1 MPAALGVTTGHRTIN
16 GIRDSMM
23 SILKRLWIPLLI
35 VVVVAVAGHTVHRIR
50 TFFGAEGIIVTPK
63 VFADD
68 PESFDA
74 KVVKYDTA
82 HELMAA
88 NHRSAPDDLED
99 ATPLS
104 QFVSAQR

>member
-1 MPAALGVTTGHRTIN
+1 VPAALGVTTGHRTIN
-16 GIRDSMM
+16 GRRDSMM
-23 SILKRLWIPLLI
+23 SILKGLWIPLLS
-35 VVVVAVAGHTVHRIR
+35 VVVVAGFTVHRIR

-68 PESFDA
+68 PESFDP
-74 KVVKYDTA
+74 KVVNYDTA

-104 QFVSAQR
+104 QFISAQR

>member
-1 MPAALGVTTGHRTIN
+1 MFGVLR
-16 GIRDSMM
+16 RAW
-23 SILKRLWIPLLI
+23 LPLLI
-35 VVVVAVAGHTVHRIR
+35 VVVVAVAGFTVHRIR
-50 TFFGAEGIIVTPK
+50 GFFGSEGIIVTPK

-68 PESFDA
+68 PESFDP

>member
-1 MPAALGVTTGHRTIN
+1 MLQTR
-16 GIRDSMM
+16 
-23 SILKRLWIPLLI
+23 
-35 VVVVAVAGHTVHRIR
+35 VVAVVDRGRGRRRGFHRPPIR
-50 TFFGAEGIIVTPK
+50 GFFGSEGIIVTPK

-68 PESFDA
+68 PESFDP